1 MRTVKTITP
10 TFILCLALSQ
20 AFAQSTPT
28 PSTAT
33 AAAVRIIATTKTAT
47 FEKEL
52 NEAAK
57 EGFRLTRLAK
67 ADYGSGVSGLV
78 TQENATPQYE
88 YRVLS
93 TTRQTTLQKEVEQA
107 AAEGYEV
114 RGMTTEGNATTFTTK
129 EITAVMERPVG
140 AMGRRFTYKLVTAKK
155 LQEDLDNTVAEGF
168 VPVEL
173 FVTQRSDLGMMFSG
187 SGSSLLLNILFS
199 RAANSTAAPDAEY
212 RIVWRADHT
221 KMTEELNQLASEG
234 FQLNLV
240 ATYPVVLMARS
251 KQTTPQKYEY
261 TVLADSRKNPLPK
274 QMTEGG
280 AQGYRFR
287 GASYGFGVTA
297 VMERVA
303 GASPSAEQIEYKWIK
318 AVRESTTREELK
330 QAIASGFRAEEFLA
344 LGQNLLVFSRSRTTT
359 MGVK

>member
-1 MRTVKTITP
+1 MRTVTIASTL
-10 TFILCLALSQ
+10 ILCLALSP
-20 AFAQSTPT
+20 AFAQSALT

-33 AAAVRIIATTKTAT
+33 VRIIATTKTAT

-52 NEAAK
+52 NESAK

-88 YRVLS
+88 YKVLS
-93 TTRQTTLQKEVEQA
+93 TTRLTTLQKEVEQA

-140 AMGRRFTYKLVTAKK
+140 TTERRFTYKLVTAKK
-155 LQEDLDNTVAEGF
+155 LQEDVDNTLAEGF
-168 VPVEL
+168 VPVEM
-173 FVTQRSDLGMMFSG
+173 FVTQRSDLGMMVSF

-199 RAANSTAAPDAEY
+199 RAANSTATPDSEY
-212 RIVWRADHT
+212 RIVWRADHA
-221 KMTEELNQLASEG
+221 KMTEELNQLAREG
-234 FQLNLV
+234 FHLNLV
-240 ATYPVVLMARS
+240 ATYPLVLMARP
-251 KQTTPQKYEY
+251 KQTTSPKYEY

-274 QMTEGG
+274 QMTEVGT
-280 AQGYRFR
+280 QGYRFR
-287 GASYGFGVTA
+287 GASYGFAVTA

-303 GASPSAEQIEYKWIK
+303 GARPSAEQIEYQWVK
-318 AVRESTTREELK
+318 AVRESTTKEELQ
-330 QAIASGFRAEEFLA
+330 QAIAAGFRAEEFLS
-344 LGQNLLVFSRSRTTT
+344 LGQNLLVVSRSTPSV
-359 MGVK
+359 MGAK